1 MSGSQAVL
9 APRWS
14 PVAVGGELQA
24 FAHKDTQTH
33 RTVSEQG
40 LCFLRTHFLVDG
52 GGGVGGGGGRKP
64 GSTHCKMN
72 FFLTLMNQ
80 MVIKWQ
86 WEEGGFLSFG
96 PYNSC
101 C

>member
-1 MSGSQAVL
+1 MAV
-9 APRWS
+9 R
-14 PVAVGGELQA
+14 GELRA

>member
-1 MSGSQAVL
+1 MSGSQVAL

-14 PVAVGGELQA
+14 PVGVGGELRA

-40 LCFLRTHFLVDG
+40 LCFLRTHFLVDDSR
-52 GGGVGGGGGRKP
+52 GR
-64 GSTHCKMN
+64 GLRGQETWVN
-72 FFLTLMNQ
+72 TLQNEFFLTLMNQ

-96 PYNSC
+96 AYNSC